1 MSDVKY
7 QVKEGLKSIA
17 RVGIATAVGGPAA
30 GAAMMAIET
39 VRSTAIAAAGKE
51 GTAGLNVVSAAMDG
65 SSFDYDPPSKD

>member
-1 MSDVKY
+1 
-7 QVKEGLKSIA
+7 
-17 RVGIATAVGGPAA
+17 
-30 GAAMMAIET
+30 MMAIET